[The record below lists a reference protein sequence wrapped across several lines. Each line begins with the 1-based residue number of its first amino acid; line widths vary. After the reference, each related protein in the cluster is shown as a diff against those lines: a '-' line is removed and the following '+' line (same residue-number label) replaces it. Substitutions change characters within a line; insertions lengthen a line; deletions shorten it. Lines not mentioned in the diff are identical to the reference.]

1 MHMKYLCRHFLFL
14 PVATIGNVWN
24 FCEKSTAGR
33 RLELA
38 SYGGKFR
45 IRRIIFLKILDWGP
59 THKQPS
65 IPKKMQKR
73 TRFRQWL
80 GKNLTNVVRCRYGSL
95 NQKKINVDISEKEKC
110 RRQDSERRKCLGCL
124 CKMQPASRLS
134 PAMNN
139 ILVIGLAHPCTTIK
153 L

>member
-24 FCEKSTAGR
+24 FCEKSTAGW

-65 IPKKMQKR
+65 IPKNNAKENQI
-73 TRFRQWL
+73 QA
-80 GKNLTNVVRCRYGSL
+80 VVG
-95 NQKKINVDISEKEKC
+95 
-110 RRQDSERRKCLGCL
+110 
-124 CKMQPASRLS
+124 
-134 PAMNN
+134 
-139 ILVIGLAHPCTTIK
+139 
-153 L
+153 